1 MNAPTES
8 VRILA
13 FAGAAFA
20 GLLGALAGLGGGIVI
35 TPILTLGL
43 GVPLHQALGASL
55 IATIA
60 TSSGAAAAYVRDG
73 LTNLRLGIF
82 LEVATTAGALCGALL
97 AGRASATT
105 LHVVFGVV
113 LLASLIPSLIRLSEE
128 LPPPCLPDR
137 LTAALRIGGDYH
149 DNGLGRDV
157 RYEPLR
163 APLGFVL
170 MYGAGVLSG
179 LLGIG
184 SGSFKV
190 LAMDAGMRIPMK
202 VSTAT
207 SNFMIGVTAA
217 ASAWIYLRSGYIDT
231 RIAGS
236 TALGALLGA
245 YVGSLI
251 LPHLSNRSVRK
262 LLIPVLAWMG
272 IAMIRKGLA
281 GE

>member
-1 MNAPTES
+1 MNGES
-8 VRILA
+8 LRVLA
-13 FAGAAFA
+13 FAGASLA

-35 TPILTLGL
+35 TPVLTLAL
-43 GVPLHQALGASL
+43 GVPLHSALGASL
-55 IATIA
+55 VATIA

-82 LEVATTAGALCGALL
+82 LEVATTGGALSGALL
-97 AGRASATT
+97 AAHVSTPA
-105 LHVVFGVV
+105 LHIVFGGV
-113 LLASLIPSLIRLSEE
+113 LLASLIPSLVRIAEE
-128 LPPPCLPDR
+128 LPPLVPPDA
-137 LTAALRIGGDYH
+137 LTARLRLGGEYQDRT
-149 DNGLGRDV
+149 LGTV
-157 RYEPLR
+157 RYEPRR

-184 SGSFKV
+184 SGPFKV

-217 ASAWIYLRSGYIDT
+217 ASAWIYLRAGYIDAQL
-231 RIAGS
+231 AGP
-236 TALGALLGA
+236 TALGALTGA

-251 LPHLSNRSVRK
+251 LPYLSNRTVRK
-262 LLIPVLAWMG
+262 LLIPVLAWLG
-272 IAMIRKGLA
+272 FAMIRKGLSQ
-281 GE
+281 

>member
-1 MNAPTES
+1 MD
-8 VRILA
+8 VRLLA
-13 FAGAAFA
+13 FVGAAFA
-20 GLLGALAGLGGGIVI
+20 GLIGALAGLGGGVI
-35 TPILTLGL
+35 LTPILTLGL

-73 LTNLRLGIF
+73 LTNLRLGVF

-97 AGRASATT
+97 ARSVSTDA
-105 LHVVFGVV
+105 LHVVFGSV
-113 LLASLIPSLIRLSEE
+113 LLASLVPSFIRFSEE
-128 LPPPCLPDR
+128 LPPPGDPDR
-137 LTAALRIGGDYH
+137 FTAALRIGGAYEDAR
-149 DNGLGRDV
+149 LGRV
-157 RYEPLR
+157 LYQPIR
-163 APLGFVL
+163 AAVGFVL
-170 MYGAGVLSG
+170 MYFAGLLSG

-184 SGSFKV
+184 SGPFKV

-231 RIAGS
+231 RLTAA
-236 TALGALLGA
+236 TALGAVVGA
-245 YVGSLI
+245 FAGSLI

-262 LLIPVLAWMG
+262 ILLPVLVWMG
-272 IAMIRKGLA
+272 VSMIRKGVA
-281 GE
+281 GG